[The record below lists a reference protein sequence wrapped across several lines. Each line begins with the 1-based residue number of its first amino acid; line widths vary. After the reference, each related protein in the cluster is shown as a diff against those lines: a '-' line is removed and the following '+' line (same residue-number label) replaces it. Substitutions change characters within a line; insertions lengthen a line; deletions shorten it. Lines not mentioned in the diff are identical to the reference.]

1 MERGFT
7 MNGYSMPRYF
17 QNMPQLGHPIA
28 ETDTENKDQIRKI
41 EEEIAQLIYDAQE
54 NGRSTESLNEAHQ
67 MTAMQRI
74 EALIDEETWCPL
86 NSLYNPNDNKTGST
100 SIIKGLGRVNGKWAV
115 IVASDNKKLAGAWV
129 PGQAENLL
137 RAADTAKCLNIPL
150 IYLLNCSGVKFDE
163 QHLVYPNRRG
173 GGASFY
179 RNAELPQLGIPVLV
193 GIFGTNPAGG
203 GYHSISPTLIVAQKD
218 ANMAVA
224 GNGIES
230 GMSPKGY
237 IDEEVAEALIKAQTD
252 GPKHKP
258 PGTIDVHYYETGF
271 MREIY
276 DDDYGVCCALR
287 KYMGYLPGYNLEFF
301 RVAPPQEPMYDSED
315 LYSIIPLNS
324 KKIYDIRE
332 VIPRLVDN
340 SEFLEYKE
348 DYGPEVVTGIA
359 RIYGLPVGIIGN
371 QQGLF
376 MNYPEYR
383 PQPAVAIGGKLYR
396 QGLIKMNEFVELCA
410 RDRIP
415 IIWFQDTTGI
425 DLDDFAEKAELLGL
439 GQSLIYT
446 IQNSNIPQLEITLR
460 KASAAAHY
468 VLGGPQGETNA
479 FSIGAATSE
488 TYALYSETGASAM
501 YVRRLVKDK
510 QAGKSLTETI
520 DKMNALIQ
528 KFYDNSRPKFTAK
541 EGMVDE
547 IVEMNRIRDYMIAFT
562 ESAYQ
567 NPRSICPVHQ
577 MLTVRAIAEYNAQKK

>member
-1 MERGFT
+1 MD
-7 MNGYSMPRYF
+7 GYSMPKYF
-17 QNMPQLGHPIA
+17 QNMDQLGKPLVK
-28 ETDTENKDQIRKI
+28 TDEENERKI
-41 EEEIAQLIYDAQE
+41 RNIENEIYQMIQDSLE
-54 NGRSTESLNEAHQ
+54 VGRSTESLNESGQ
-67 MTAMQRI
+67 LTAMQRI
-74 EALIDEETWCPL
+74 EALVDEGSFLPL
-86 NSLYNPNDNKTGST
+86 NSLFNPNDNKTGTT
-100 SIIKGLGRVNGKWAV
+100 SIVKGFGMVEGHWAI

-150 IYLLNCSGVKFDE
+150 IYLLNCAGVKFDD
-163 QHLVYPNRRG
+163 QALVYPNRRG

-179 RNAELPQLGIPVLV
+179 RNSELPQLGIPVLV

-203 GYHSISPTLIVAQKD
+203 GYHSISPTLIIAQKD

-237 IDEEVAEALIKAQTD
+237 IDEEVAEALIRSQTE

-258 PGTIDVHYYETGF
+258 PGTVDIHYYETGF

-276 DDDYGVCCALR
+276 DDDYGVCDALR
-287 KYMGYLPGYNLEFF
+287 KYMSYLPSYDPEFF
-301 RVAPPQEPMYDSED
+301 RVAPPQDPLYDPDE
-315 LYSIIPLNS
+315 LYSIIPINS
-324 KKIYDIRE
+324 KMIYDIRE

-340 SEFLEYKE
+340 SEFMEYKK
-348 DYGPEVVTGIA
+348 DYGPEVVTGLA
-359 RIYGLPVGIIGN
+359 KVYGLLVGIVAN

-376 MNYPEYR
+376 QNYPEYR
-383 PQPAVAIGGKLYR
+383 PQPSFAIGGKLYR
-396 QGLIKMNEFVELCA
+396 QGLEKMNEFVDLCA

-446 IQNSNIPQLEITLR
+446 IQNSGMPSLEITLR

-468 VLGGPQGETNA
+468 VMGGPQGETNA
-479 FSIGAATSE
+479 FSIATAASE

-501 YVRRLVKDK
+501 YVRRLVKEK
-510 QAGKSLTETI
+510 ESGKSLDGTI
-520 DKMNALIQ
+520 KKMNDLIQ
-528 KFYDNSRPKFTAK
+528 RFHDESRPAYTAK
-541 EGMVDE
+541 LGMVDE
-547 IVEMNRIRDYMIAFT
+547 IVDMNKIRDYMIAFT
-562 ESAYQ
+562 ESVYQ
-567 NPRSICPVHQ
+567 NPRSLCPFHQ
-577 MLTVRAIAEYNAQKK
+577 MLTVRAIAEYNSRYH